1 MSRKFTKILR
11 SLQKAP
17 ERKHYLEFITAAL
30 SIPVLLTVILL
41 NVNSLNSSKK
51 EVQEKQQLPTPQTVI
66 IREEVGNTGNNETNN
81 PVSVIPTNSACKK
94 EIGPLSISYPKEG
107 ATITNNPVNFII
119 KYDDLIYCSVVWSY
133 RINGGSWSEYSSNSP
148 SIYNLPNGNV
158 TFELRVQS
166 TVSQDQDQV
175 ERKFIYQGEL
185 INPSPTTIP
194 TTTISQ

>member
-66 IREEVGNTGNNETNN
+66 IREEVGNTSNNETNN
-81 PVSVIPTNSACKK
+81 PVTVIPTNSACKK

-119 KYDDLIYCSVVWSY
+119 KYDGLIYCSVVWSY

-185 INPSPTTIP
+185 INPSPTVIP
-194 TTTISQ
+194 STTTSQ